1 MVADRTSTPLFCAV
15 TVNMAKPLALEVVA
29 SVWPVS
35 GPELTV
41 KVTLAPTSG
50 IPEPSRQ
57 LAVTVTLER
66 ASAPVALAVSV
77 TESCK
82 VKSTLIDAMAVVFVV
97 GFRYLAV
104 IVSVPDF
111 PLFVNVKV
119 ALPDE
124 LVVA

>member
-1 MVADRTSTPLFCAV
+1 
-15 TVNMAKPLALEVVA
+15 MAKPLALEVVA
-29 SVWPVS
+29 SVWPAS

-50 IPEPSRQ
+50 IPEPSKQ

-66 ASAPVALAVSV
+66 ASAPVALAVRV

-82 VKSTLIDAMAVVFVV
+82 VKSTLIDDVAVVLVV
-97 GFRYLAV
+97 GFRYPAV

-119 ALPDE
+119 VLPDE